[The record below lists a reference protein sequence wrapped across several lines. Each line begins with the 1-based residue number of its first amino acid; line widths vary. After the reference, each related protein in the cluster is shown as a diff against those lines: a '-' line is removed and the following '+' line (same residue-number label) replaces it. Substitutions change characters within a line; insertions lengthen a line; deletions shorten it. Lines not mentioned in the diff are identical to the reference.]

1 MPYGV
6 NLPFSALECLWPL
19 SIVLLCTDAHGAV
32 EPCVVS
38 KLLHVATA
46 SGVVCKDKPPPRALT
61 AGKAAA
67 VVLTLERPMA
77 METFEDS
84 KALGRFTLRAG
95 DATVAQGMV
104 TKMQP
109 Q

>member
-1 MPYGV
+1 M
-6 NLPFSALECLWPL
+6 
-19 SIVLLCTDAHGAV
+19 CTDAHGAV